1 MKYYLTVLLYLLLR
15 HPAAGQSRPDKNI
28 IFDYFQNQRFEE
40 AMSYLNPILSAD
52 SNNLQ
57 VLSYL
62 GYANYMNEN
71 PAAAQDYF
79 LKIIE
84 LDSNNISA
92 LEYLI
97 RIDNGKHPDK
107 GIGYSYRLIQLQP
120 RKAGHYRKIAGLF
133 SRKRIIDSARLY
145 DSAAYSIS
153 PTDPKN
159 AAAYADILL
168 DTKKFVTADS
178 ILKAILEKDSLN
190 VFCLKLSV
198 RSAYEAKNY
207 RAVIPPG
214 EKLILLEEGS
224 LAPLTQLL
232 ISYYSLKQYSDC
244 IRICDYLLKN
254 EIENESVYYYEAKA
268 YAQLKDPVKSN
279 DLLQICLSKSI
290 SKTAELYY
298 YSIAENYEAL
308 RKYKKAIAHYDTA
321 YYLFKDPLMLYN
333 CGRISESNLHQGN
346 LAKKYYISYL
356 KHASPKTADEIKAY
370 RYVKRKVSG
379 SSTK

>member
-1 MKYYLTVLLYLLLR
+1 MKYYLTLLLYLLLQ
-15 HPAAGQSRPDKNI
+15 HPAAGQSKPDKNI
-28 IFDYFQNQRFEE
+28 IFDYFQNQQFAE
-40 AMSYLNPILSAD
+40 AIFYLTPILSAD
-52 SNNLQ
+52 TNCLQ

-71 PAAAQDYF
+71 PGIAQDYF
-79 LKIIE
+79 LKIIK
-84 LDSNNISA
+84 LDSDNISA

-107 GIGYSYRLIQLQP
+107 GLGYVHRLIQLQP
-120 RKAGHYRKIAGLF
+120 DKAAHYREMAGLF
-133 SRKRIIDSARLY
+133 SRKRIIDSALLYYSEAYRL
-145 DSAAYSIS
+145 S
-153 PTDPKN
+153 PMDPKN
-159 AAAYADILL
+159 AAGYADILI
-168 DTKKFVTADS
+168 DMKNFVKADS
-178 ILKAILEKDSLN
+178 ILKAALEKDSLN

-207 RAVIPPG
+207 QAVIQPG
-214 EKLILLEEGS
+214 ERLILLEEGS

-232 ISYYSLKQYSDC
+232 ISYYNLKQYSDC

-254 EIENESVYYYEAKA
+254 EVESESVYYYEAKA
-268 YAQLKDPVKSN
+268 YAQLKDPDKSN

-308 RKYKKAIAHYDTA
+308 RKYKKAIANYDTA
-321 YYLFKDPLMLYN
+321 YYLFKDPVMLYN

-346 LAKKYYISYL
+346 LAKKYYNLYL
-356 KHASPKTADEIKAY
+356 KRASPKTADEIKAY
-370 RYVKRKVSG
+370 DYVKRKVSG
-379 SSTK
+379 SSGK